1 MASISDSLDE
11 SKVYGINFANKT
23 SVFYNVFKANDGE
36 VSAELNRYRFAFDVQ
51 WFPIETQLLMSLFRT
66 LIESTKSVLPLGL
79 SDLLSAPSDDLPKF
93 LEVFKSQ
100 DLRPGE
106 SLSLKC
112 MATGTPLPMIT
123 WLLDD
128 LPITELN
135 GLRYGDYVTRD
146 SNVISFVN
154 ISSVSTEHG
163 GHWACMARSMGASV
177 RYGANINV
185 LGAPYVRLIPNMTL
199 VAHQTIYLKCPVG
212 GNYDEIQ
219 WEKNGVL
226 LPDNHRQTLHTNG
239 TLIVRELSRE
249 TDGGRYSCFAK
260 YKGDIAKRDFY
271 ITVREKP
278 VIEPFIVPSLVHTGQ
293 RLSITCTVIRGD
305 PPLTI
310 KWLYNDHMIGEES
323 LTSSMIKVHHLT
335 DYSSTLLFET
345 LTKKQTEKPRW
356 IIEPTDH
363 IDLVEGNSVWVDFA
377 ARFRA
382 KFRAETVA
390 RNQKAILV
398 CEAVGERPITIEWNR
413 DRQLIHTEHHSNRYA
428 IKETVMNEGITS
440 ELVIESIDRSDSAL
454 YQCITSNAY
463 GKDETSIQV
472 IVQEPPDTP
481 LDVKVDDITSRSARV
496 SWAPPFTGNSRITK
510 YHIYLKENP
519 TELSQQKRNITIP
532 GTETVWTISELLP
545 NNVYSLNVA
554 AVNSLGI
561 SQSSLSINF
570 QTEEE
575 VPSDPPTHI
584 KAHSNSSNTLR
595 ISWKAFNSKG
605 AGPPSEPIKDRPK
618 TVTLNP
624 IGVTAFSVDLEWI
637 RAPNDDN
644 SVSVMACNK
653 VGCSDRH
660 HIQLKTKGSTPQPP
674 DKESLLATI
683 NSTFVII
690 NLSAF
695 SDNGCPL
702 QHFQLKYRPKET
714 TVWTL
719 YSNFIHSS
727 QKSLLI
733 DGLSSN
739 SWYYIQI
746 TAYSQ
751 AGSSQAE
758 YNFLTRTTHNYNLN
772 ADINEEAVI
781 LSDYKTS
788 VLLEFE
794 VILPLTLSGIVVVA
808 VTLLVC
814 VVIHRRHPNDT
825 FHSSNTSRMSNG
837 KQNILNAD
845 NDNVNLCD
853 MDKTATT
860 GTANRNQMTAGA
872 GEYQMSHNQQKC
884 IYFPTPYATTQI
896 DETLVEY
903 VDNSGTIRKVSD
915 CGGGGGGQYATVK
928 RMTPKMHP
936 KSDLHIYS
944 YAVNSQRSAA
954 KEDSEALI
962 TYLVEPMGGG
972 NGGGPSYGGPAPTH
986 CCTFVDNNQTK
997 LSF

>member
-1 MASISDSLDE
+1 
-11 SKVYGINFANKT
+11 
-23 SVFYNVFKANDGE
+23 
-36 VSAELNRYRFAFDVQ
+36 
-51 WFPIETQLLMSLFRT
+51 
-66 LIESTKSVLPLGL
+66 
-79 SDLLSAPSDDLPKF
+79 
-93 LEVFKSQ
+93 
-100 DLRPGE
+100 
-106 SLSLKC
+106 

-163 GHWACMARSMGASV
+163 GHWTCTARSHSSNV
-177 RYGANINV
+177 RYGANIHV
-185 LGAPYVRLIPNMTL
+185 MGSPFVRLIPNMTL

-212 GNYDEIQ
+212 GNFDEIQ

-260 YKGDIAKRDFY
+260 YKGDISRRDFY

-323 LTSSMIKVHHLT
+323 VVSNTVIKVHHLT
-335 DYSSTLLFET
+335 DYSSTLLFEL
-345 LTKKQTEKPRW
+345 LTKKQT
-356 IIEPTDH
+356 
-363 IDLVEGNSVWVDFA
+363 VA

-382 KFRAETVA
+382 KFRAETFT
-390 RNQKAILV
+390 RHQKSILV
-398 CEAVGERPITIEWNR
+398 CDAIGERPITIDWSR
-413 DRQLIHTEHHSNRYA
+413 DRQIIHTEHHSNRYA

-519 TELSQQKRNITIP
+519 TEISQQKRNITIP

-570 QTEEE
+570 QTQEE

-584 KAHSNSSNTLR
+584 KAHSNSSTTLK
-595 ISWKAFNSKG
+595 ISWKVPVLLLNQ
-605 AGPPSEPIKDRPK
+605 
-618 TVTLNP
+618 LNP
-624 IGVTAFSVDLEWI
+624 KLF
-637 RAPNDDN
+637 
-644 SVSVMACNK
+644 
-653 VGCSDRH
+653 
-660 HIQLKTKGSTPQPP
+660 LK
-674 DKESLLATI
+674 
-683 NSTFVII
+683 
-690 NLSAF
+690 
-695 SDNGCPL
+695 
-702 QHFQLKYRPKET
+702 
-714 TVWTL
+714 
-719 YSNFIHSS
+719 
-727 QKSLLI
+727 
-733 DGLSSN
+733 SN

-758 YNFLTRTTHNYNLN
+758 YNFLTRTQHNCKYNS
-772 ADINEEAVI
+772 I
-781 LSDYKTS
+781 LS
-788 VLLEFE
+788 F
-794 VILPLTLSGIVVVA
+794 
-808 VTLLVC
+808 
-814 VVIHRRHPNDT
+814 
-825 FHSSNTSRMSNG
+825 
-837 KQNILNAD
+837 
-845 NDNVNLCD
+845 
-853 MDKTATT
+853 
-860 GTANRNQMTAGA
+860 
-872 GEYQMSHNQQKC
+872 
-884 IYFPTPYATTQI
+884 
-896 DETLVEY
+896 
-903 VDNSGTIRKVSD
+903 
-915 CGGGGGGQYATVK
+915 
-928 RMTPKMHP
+928 
-936 KSDLHIYS
+936 
-944 YAVNSQRSAA
+944 
-954 KEDSEALI
+954 
-962 TYLVEPMGGG
+962 
-972 NGGGPSYGGPAPTH
+972 
-986 CCTFVDNNQTK
+986 
-997 LSF
+997 LSFSSIH